1 MAGLLRVFPHRT
13 APPES
18 AVWSWWLDRG
28 SGAVPCPTLLQGWD
42 YTTELRLGLIV
53 NVDLAKL
60 FLATGLQRVED
71 LQVVALADCKSA
83 QTRLSMSAPV
93 VPDDH
98 GGGSADLTFVV
109 PPGTVAQS
117 LRLTASLVLA
127 ADIAPTD
134 RRVPTLKGSRL
145 LDAES
150 QTLLLEGDAGRFPTE
165 ALAFSERGLGNAPW
179 TLMLTHDDVTDGFMG
194 AVRLLVNTEHPVGCA
209 VLEAESAPRYAGL
222 MRADLLRGLV
232 GRLAQDVV
240 EEADYEEDSVAGVVN
255 SMCEELLGCTLGEA
269 TRQYVSNPVD
279 FELGLQRGIDPYRE
293 LVEK

>member
-150 QTLLLEGDAGRFPTE
+150 QTLLLEGDAGLVYSGTIP
-165 ALAFSERGLGNAPW
+165 LERPGSFGY
-179 TLMLTHDDVTDGFMG
+179 TVRVTPD
-194 AVRLLVNTEHPVGCA
+194 HP
-209 VLEAESAPRYAGL
+209 
-222 MRADLLRGLV
+222 
-232 GRLAQDVV
+232 
-240 EEADYEEDSVAGVVN
+240 
-255 SMCEELLGCTLGEA
+255 LLGSRA
-269 TRQYVSNPVD
+269 
-279 FELGLQRGIDPYRE
+279 ELGL
-293 LVEK
+293 VATAHA